1 MFIRMV
7 DEGLERLLR
16 TELPMPAIAGDVSF
30 AVPSRDWSESLVKP
44 TVNFYLFDVSRSAMP
59 SRSSTRRV
67 NASGKGERRG
77 PPPMIELN
85 YMVSAWDDEV
95 LRAHELLGGVISL
108 IARLD
113 MVPET
118 YLDDSL
124 ESSVQ
129 LSFVEDDRHRARDIW
144 NGAGNALRAGFSMHA
159 TVAADAGGWSP
170 EAAPITGIKGVT
182 KRGTDRANANANAN
196 ANGARADDPT
206 PPVGG

>member
-16 TELPMPAIAGDVSF
+16 TELPMPETAGDVSF
-30 AVPSRDWSESLVKP
+30 AVPGRDWSNALVRP

-67 NASGKGERRG
+67 DASGKGERRG

-85 YMVSAWDDEV
+85 YLVSAWDDEV

-113 MVPET
+113 MVPQA
-118 YLDDSL
+118 YLDDAL

-159 TVAADAGGWSP
+159 TVAADAGGWTP
-170 EAAPITGIKGVT
+170 EAAPITGVMGVT
-182 KRGTDRANANANAN
+182 KRGTDRTN
-196 ANGARADDPT
+196 ANGNGGRAGADVPVA
-206 PPVGG
+206 PVGG